1 MNKEELILKL
11 NDADVNV
18 RLDSLKQLMA
28 MIKAGEIEA
37 PKQGNDVNNHIHTTF
52 SFSPYSPTKAVWMAY
67 NAGLQTA
74 GIMDHDSL
82 SGAREFIEAGKIIGM
97 MTTMISIS
105 ITFIKLQMIISQLF
119 TTLRMCCDIEYLQ
132 TNPV

>member
-52 SFSPYSPTKAVWMAY
+52 SFSPYSPTKAAYMAY
-67 NAGLQTA
+67 KAGLTSA

-82 SGAREFIEAGKIIGM
+82 SGAIEFKKACEILKMGAGAQWDKELVRQFII
-97 MTTMISIS
+97 IAPS
-105 ITFIKLQMIISQLF
+105 LA
-119 TTLRMCCDIEYLQ
+119 
-132 TNPV
+132 TNI